1 MVGPGS
7 LERAVGVVHGH
18 TEASAVRQSS
28 DTTCQSVS
36 DSCHSEGP
44 VAGLKSPPEHIFQ
57 ALSILRPVA
66 WRMRLLD
73 GMKASLAPPAPTGK
87 SPAPPRA
94 TRHSIVATL
103 LLLAVG
109 VSGCSS
115 AGFSAHDVNL
125 RASGDTLYLVARSG
139 HVSRNLCA
147 SLGGDV
153 MRSEGRQAAGE
164 GRTIQLDRV
173 VGCYAVRHIIVC
185 PEEDAA
191 CLAHEERHR
200 LEGAFHR

>member
-1 MVGPGS
+1 MKKS
-7 LERAVGVVHGH
+7 LGAGRKNRGFSQIE
-18 TEASAVRQSS
+18 
-28 DTTCQSVS
+28 
-36 DSCHSEGP
+36 P
-44 VAGLKSPPEHIFQ
+44 V
-57 ALSILRPVA
+57 
-66 WRMRLLD
+66 
-73 GMKASLAPPAPTGK
+73 
-87 SPAPPRA
+87 
-94 TRHSIVATL
+94 IVATL

-125 RASGDTLYLVARSG
+125 QAQGDTLYLLARSG
-139 HVSRNLCA
+139 HVSRSLCV

-153 MRSEGRQAAGE
+153 MRSEGRPAAGE

-173 VGCYAVRHIIVC
+173 VGCYAMRHFIVC
-185 PEEDAA
+185 SEDDAA

>member
-1 MVGPGS
+1 MS
-7 LERAVGVVHGH
+7 
-18 TEASAVRQSS
+18 RQ
-28 DTTCQSVS
+28 
-36 DSCHSEGP
+36 P
-44 VAGLKSPPEHIFQ
+44 
-57 ALSILRPVA
+57 
-66 WRMRLLD
+66 
-73 GMKASLAPPAPTGK
+73 SLAPPAPTGK

-94 TRHSIVATL
+94 TRNSIVATL

-109 VSGCSS
+109 VSGCTS
-115 AGFSAHDVNL
+115 AGFSAQDVNL
-125 RASGDTLYLVARSG
+125 RASGNTLYLVARSG
-139 HVSRNLCA
+139 NVSRNLCA

-153 MRSEGRQAAGE
+153 ARAEGRSAARE

-173 VGCYAVRHIIVC
+173 VGCYTVRHIIVC